1 MRNSVGSIGAKI
13 LLGLLVVAFA
23 AWGLEGV
30 FAARTQTVAAKVG
43 NAEIQ
48 VQDFARTF
56 EGRLQ
61 ALRSTTGAS
70 LTPEDARRSG
80 FDRIVLDQ
88 MATETALSEEA
99 NALGLDA
106 SDEAVSTAIMEFPQF
121 QDAYGKFDRTAYDAN
136 LQRNYL
142 RQNEFE
148 ENIRRDL
155 ARDALLQSIG
165 TGTTAPRTLAEAL
178 YKYRNE
184 KRAFDYITL
193 GPSDVDDPGEPT
205 DDQLATFHKENAV
218 QFTAP
223 EFRKVSYVA
232 LTVKDV
238 AAGLEKS
245 EQDLKVEY
253 NSRIDAYTTPERRR
267 VEQIVF
273 DTEEEAKEAAKKIAD
288 GEPFAKL
295 AETRGLSAQDVS
307 LGIQTKEG
315 LPGALSD
322 AAFAPT
328 EPGLLEPVGTAL
340 GWSLLN
346 ILSIEPRTV
355 VTFEDAKGDL
365 KEELTTTEA
374 RQLVPERSVDLDDQ
388 LAGGSSLKEAAEQS
402 GARYAEILAID
413 ATGRDE
419 NGDRVVDL
427 PDDPEFLERIF
438 ATDVGEE
445 PILIEG
451 TTGDYFSL
459 KVEEITEAA
468 LRPLDTIKDQ
478 VSGAWEVSEREKALE
493 KLMASYVEELN
504 GGGDLAELAKEL
516 DLDVKSAGP
525 GTRTDRSLG
534 LSVELLGE
542 IFEAEQGNALQGES
556 SDSLNRVVGIITG
569 IVPATSEEDITAIDR
584 STEGYAARLAQ
595 DFVDQFTRTARSRHP
610 IQTNQ
615 QAIDAVFT
623 NPGGGYGGYG
633 GGHGGGY

>member
-30 FAARTQTVAAKVG
+30 FAARTQTVVAKVG

-61 ALRSTTGAS
+61 ALRTTTGAS
-70 LTPEDARRSG
+70 FTPEDARRSG
-80 FDRIVLDQ
+80 FDRVVLEQ

-99 NALGLDA
+99 SALGLDA
-106 SDEAVSTAIMEFPQF
+106 SDLAVSAAIMDFPQF
-121 QDAYGKFDRTAYDAN
+121 KDAYGKFDRTAYEAN

-142 RQNEFE
+142 RQDEFE

-165 TGTTAPRTLAEAL
+165 NGTTAPRKLAETL

-184 KRAFDYITL
+184 KRSFDYITL
-193 GPSDVDDPGEPT
+193 SASDVEDPGEPST
-205 DDQLATFHKENAV
+205 EELETFHKENAV

-223 EFRKVSYVA
+223 EYRKVSYVA

-238 AAGLEKS
+238 AASIEKS

-253 NSRIDAYTTPERRR
+253 NSRLDAYTTPERRR

-273 DTEEEAKEAAKKIAD
+273 DSEEEAKEAAQKIAD
-288 GEPFAKL
+288 GESFAKL

-307 LGIQTKEG
+307 LGIQTKDE

-322 AAFAPT
+322 AAFAPK
-328 EPGLLEPVGTAL
+328 EPGLVEPVGTAL

-346 ILSIEPRTV
+346 ILSIEPRNV
-355 VTFEDAKGDL
+355 VTFEEAKEEL
-365 KEELTTTEA
+365 EEELTTTEA

-388 LAGGSSLKEAAEQS
+388 LAGGSSLTEAAEQS
-402 GARYAEILAID
+402 GARYAEIVAID

-419 NGDRVVDL
+419 NGDRVADL
-427 PDDPEFLERIF
+427 PDDPEFLNRIF
-438 ATDVGEE
+438 TTNVGEE
-445 PILIEG
+445 PTLIEG

-459 KVEEITEAA
+459 SVEEITEAA

-493 KLMASYVEELN
+493 ELTAKHVKKLN
-504 GGGDLAELAKEL
+504 GETDLADLAKEL
-516 DLDVKSAGP
+516 ELEVKSAGP

-534 LSVELLGE
+534 FSTELLGE
-542 IFEAEQGNALQGES
+542 IFEAAEGDALEGGS
-556 SDSLNRVVGIITG
+556 SDSLTRVVGVVTE
-569 IVPATSEEDITAIDR
+569 IVPATSEEDVTAIDR
-584 STEGYAARLAQ
+584 STENYAARLAQ

-610 IQTNQ
+610 VQANQ